1 MNLGSSPRVQGRLT
15 TTGSGPQRHGLIPAS
30 AGRTWPMARQ
40 RRQER
45 AHPRECGA
53 DHYITTDT
61 ARYEGSSPRVR
72 GGPGQWLVNA
82 GKNGL
87 IPASAGRTTTS
98 PPTRPATRA
107 HPRECGADN
116 HYKKTFSV
124 EQGSSPRVRGGQPP
138 RGGHDVAGGL
148 IPASAGRTPPIDGSP
163 PGMRA
168 HPRECGA
175 DKMPIARIEPGEG
188 SSPRVRGGRPRYC
201 RRLLPV
207 GLIPASAG
215 RTEQLRA
222 ADRTEP
228 AHPRECGADSH
239 HRHAL

>member
-1 MNLGSSPRVQGRLT
+1 MSEGSSPQVRGRPVST
-15 TTGSGPQRHGLIPAS
+15 ARCWRRCGLIPA
-30 AGRTWPMARQ
+30 GARQ
-40 RRQER
+40 TVAISRPPRRR
-45 AHPRECGA
+45 WAHPRECGA
-53 DHYITTDT
+53 DPM
-61 ARYEGSSPRVR
+61 SSGIVTVP
-72 GGPGQWLVNA
+72 L
-82 GKNGL
+82 
-87 IPASAGRTTTS
+87 
-98 PPTRPATRA
+98 
-107 HPRECGADN
+107 
-116 HYKKTFSV
+116 
-124 EQGSSPRVRGGQPP
+124 GSSPRVRGGQPP

>member
-1 MNLGSSPRVQGRLT
+1 MPHGGVAMNLGSSPRVQGRLT

-124 EQGSSPRVRGGQPP
+124 EQGSSPRVRGGRHAGNAHPP
-138 RGGHDVAGGL
+138 GNGL
-148 IPASAGRTPPIDGSP
+148 IPASAGRTITMKLWVADP
-163 PGMRA
+163 RA

-175 DKMPIARIEPGEG
+175 DDCRCSPEESKRG
-188 SSPRVRGGRPRYC
+188 SSPRVRGG
-201 RRLLPV
+201 
-207 GLIPASAG
+207 
-215 RTEQLRA
+215 QD
-222 ADRTEP
+222 ADCT
-228 AHPRECGADSH
+228 H
-239 HRHAL
+239 

>member
-61 ARYEGSSPRVR
+61 ARYE
-72 GGPGQWLVNA
+72 
-82 GKNGL
+82 
-87 IPASAGRTTTS
+87 
-98 PPTRPATRA
+98 
-107 HPRECGADN
+107 
-116 HYKKTFSV
+116 
-124 EQGSSPRVRGGQPP
+124 GSSPRVRGGQPP